1 MHMTITLAI
10 AGILWLL
17 LGVVQAMRFRTADDV
32 SEFELQRRVEHA
44 DEQAVEVAALK
55 QEVPLL
61 ESLRFVIVTLV
72 GVLMVTTLVVGF
84 GVVNGILLG
93 VVGLV
98 LAPIAQR
105 LDFVCRFADRFAA
118 TVQPYALK
126 AVQWLRPVLGWL
138 RERQLTER
146 EARIYSH
153 EELLDVVAH
162 SPGVLSADQIARLK
176 ASLAFDDRRVGDVMT
191 PASVIETVSVND
203 GLGPL
208 VLDQLHKT
216 GHSRFPV
223 IQGDIHHVVG
233 VLYMRDLVDLR
244 AAKKTVKD
252 AMDPKVFYVHQD
264 QDLEHALHAFLR
276 THHHLFIVVN
286 DYRETVGLLSLEDVV
301 EALIGKKIVD
311 EFDRFDDL
319 RAVAESNPR
328 GNNQPKKFEDV

>member
-1 MHMTITLAI
+1 MTFTLVI

-17 LGVVQAMRFRTADDV
+17 LGVVQAMRFRFVDDV
-32 SEFELQRRVEHA
+32 SGYELQRR
-44 DEQAVEVAALK
+44 AAQNDPDATDAMILNR
-55 QEVPLL
+55 EVPLL
-61 ESLRFVIVTLV
+61 ESLRYIVVTLV
-72 GVLMVTTLVVGF
+72 GVMMVTVLVFGF
-84 GVVNGILLG
+84 GVLNGVLLG
-93 VVGLV
+93 VVGLIF
-98 LAPIAQR
+98 APVAQR
-105 LDFVCRFADRFAA
+105 LDFVCKLADRFVDD
-118 TVQPYALK
+118 VQPYALK
-126 AVQWLRPVLGWL
+126 AVDALRPVLSWL

-146 EARIYSH
+146 STRVYSH
-153 EELLDVVAH
+153 EELVDVVEQ
-162 SPGVLSADQIARLK
+162 SPDVLSRDQITRLK
-176 ASLAFDDRRVGDVMT
+176 ASLAFDDRTVSDVMT
-191 PASVIETVSVND
+191 PASVIDTVEASET
-203 GLGPL
+203 LGPL

-223 IQGDIHHVVG
+223 IDGDIHHVVG
-233 VLYMRDLVDLR
+233 ILYMKELIDLKVGQ
-244 AAKKTVKD
+244 KTVKA
-252 AMDPKVFYVHQD
+252 AMDPRVYYIHAD

>member
-17 LGVVQAMRFRTADDV
+17 LGVVQAIRFRTADDV

-138 RERQLTER
+138 RERQLAER
-146 EARIYSH
+146 EARVYSH

-176 ASLAFDDRRVGDVMT
+176 ASLAFDDRRVSDVMT

>member
-1 MHMTITLAI
+1 MTITFII
-10 AGILWLL
+10 AGVLWLL
-17 LGVVQAMRFRTADDV
+17 LGVVQAMRFRVVSDV
-32 SEFELQRRVEHA
+32 SEFELQRRAQHD
-44 DEQAVEVAALK
+44 DEQAAQTMTLN
-55 QEVPLL
+55 QQVPLL
-61 ESLRFVIVTLV
+61 ESLRYVAVTIV
-72 GVLMVTTLVVGF
+72 GVLMVTTLVVGL
-84 GVVNGILLG
+84 GVLNGILLG

-98 LAPIAQR
+98 LAPVAQR
-105 LDFVCRFADRFAA
+105 LDFVCRFADRFADE
-118 TVQPYALK
+118 VQPYALK
-126 AVQWLRPVLGWL
+126 AVEWLRPVLSWL
-138 RERQLTER
+138 RERQLGQHET
-146 EARIYSH
+146 RIYSH
-153 EELLDVVAH
+153 EELLDIVAR
-162 SPGVLSADQIARLK
+162 SPGVLSNDQITRLK
-176 ASLAFDDRRVGDVMT
+176 ANLVFDDRRVADVMT
-191 PASVIETVSVND
+191 PASVIDTVPVND

-223 IQGDIHHVVG
+223 VQGDIHHVVG
-233 VLYMRDLVDLR
+233 VLYMRDLVDLK

-328 GNNQPKKFEDV
+328 GNNQPNKFEDV

>member
-1 MHMTITLAI
+1 MVVTLVI
-10 AGILWLL
+10 AGVLWLF
-17 LGVVQAMRFRTADDV
+17 LGVVQAMRFRASSEV
-32 SEFELQRRVEHA
+32 SNFELQRRVEHA
-44 DEQAVEVAALK
+44 DEQATHTAALN
-55 QEVPLL
+55 QQVPLL
-61 ESLRFVIVTLV
+61 ESLRFVITTLA
-72 GVLMVTTLVVGF
+72 GVLTVTVLVVGL

-105 LDFVCRFADRFAA
+105 LDFVCQFADKFADR
-118 TVQPYALK
+118 VQPYALQ
-126 AVQWLRPVLGWL
+126 VVEWIRPVLSWL
-138 RERQLTER
+138 RERKLTES
-146 EARIYSH
+146 ETQVYSH
-153 EELLDVVAH
+153 DELLDIVAH
-162 SPGVLSADQIARLK
+162 SPGVLSNDQITRLQ
-176 ASLAFDDRRVGDVMT
+176 ASLSFDDRRVTDIMT
-191 PASVIETVSVND
+191 PVSVIDTVDASD

-223 IQGDIHHVVG
+223 VDGDVHHVVG
-233 VLYMRDLVDLR
+233 ILYMRELVDLK

-252 AMDPKVFYVHQD
+252 AMDPKVYYVHQG

-286 DYRETVGLLSLEDVV
+286 EYRETVGLLSLEDVV
-301 EALIGKKIVD
+301 EALIGKRIVD

-328 GNNQPKKFEDV
+328 GNNQPKKFEDI

>member
-1 MHMTITLAI
+1 MTVTLII

-17 LGVVQAMRFRTADDV
+17 LGVVQAMRFRVAHDV
-32 SEFELQRRVEHA
+32 SDYELQRRINHA
-44 DEQAVEVAALK
+44 DEQAAQIATLN
-55 QEVPLL
+55 QRVPLL
-61 ESLRFVIVTLV
+61 ESLRYVVVTIV
-72 GVLMVTTLVVGF
+72 GVLMVTVLVVGL
-84 GVVNGILLG
+84 GVINGVLLG
-93 VVGLV
+93 VIGLV

-105 LDFVCRFADRFAA
+105 LDFVCKFADKSAD
-118 TVQPYALK
+118 TVQPYALT
-126 AVQWLRPVLGWL
+126 VVEWIRPVLSWL
-138 RERQLTER
+138 RERKLNER
-146 EARIYSH
+146 QTRVYSH

-162 SPGVLSADQIARLK
+162 SHGVLSNDQITRLR
-176 ASLAFDDRRVGDVMT
+176 ASLAFDDRRVQDVMT
-191 PASVIETVSVND
+191 PASVIDTVDAKD

-208 VLDQLHKT
+208 VLDGLHKT

-223 IQGDIHHVVG
+223 VAGDIHHVVG
-233 VLYMRDLVDLR
+233 ILYMRELVDLKT
-244 AAKKTVKD
+244 AKKTVKD
-252 AMDPKVFYVHQD
+252 AMDPKVFYVHQE

>member
-1 MHMTITLAI
+1 MTVTLII

-17 LGVVQAMRFRTADDV
+17 LGVVQAMRFRVVSDV
-32 SEFELQRRVEHA
+32 SEYELQRRVEHA
-44 DEQAVEVAALK
+44 DEHATQVVTLN
-55 QEVPLL
+55 QQVPLL
-61 ESLRFVIVTLV
+61 ESLRYVVVTIV
-72 GVLMVTTLVVGF
+72 GVLMVTVLVVGL
-84 GVVNGILLG
+84 GVVNGVLLG

-98 LAPIAQR
+98 LGPIAQR
-105 LDFVCRFADRFAA
+105 LDFVCKFADKFADM
-118 TVQPYALK
+118 VQPYALK
-126 AVQWLRPVLGWL
+126 VVGWVRPALSWL
-138 RERQLTER
+138 RERKLNEHQTR
-146 EARIYSH
+146 VYSH
-153 EELLDVVAH
+153 EELLDIVVH
-162 SPGVLSADQIARLK
+162 SPGVLSNDQITRLR
-176 ASLAFDDRRVGDVMT
+176 ASLAFDNRRVQDIMT
-191 PASVIETVSVND
+191 PASVIDKVDAKD

-223 IQGDIHHVVG
+223 VQGDIHHVVG
-233 VLYMRDLVDLR
+233 ILYMRELVDLKT
-244 AAKKTVKD
+244 AKKSVKD
-252 AMDPKVFYVHQD
+252 AMDPKVFYVHQN

-328 GNNQPKKFEDV
+328 ANNQPKKFEDV

>member
-1 MHMTITLAI
+1 MTVTLII

-17 LGVVQAMRFRTADDV
+17 LGVVQAMRFRVTSDV
-32 SEFELQRRVEHA
+32 SDFELQRRAQRA
-44 DEQAVEVAALK
+44 DEQAVHTVTVN
-55 QEVPLL
+55 QQVPLL
-61 ESLRFVIVTLV
+61 ESLRYVVVTIV
-72 GVLMVTTLVVGF
+72 GVLMVTTLVVGL
-84 GVVNGILLG
+84 GVLNGILLG

-105 LDFVCRFADRFAA
+105 LDLVCRFADRFADK
-118 TVQPYALK
+118 VQSHALK
-126 AVQWLRPVLGWL
+126 AVHWLRPVLSWL
-138 RERQLTER
+138 RERQLGER
-146 EARIYSH
+146 ETRVYSH
-153 EELLDVVAH
+153 EELLNIVAH
-162 SPGVLSADQIARLK
+162 SPGVLSNDQIVRLK
-176 ASLAFDDRRVGDVMT
+176 ANLVFDDRRVADVMT
-191 PASVIETVSVND
+191 PASVIDTVPVSD

-233 VLYMRDLVDLR
+233 VLYMRDLVDLK

-328 GNNQPKKFEDV
+328 GNNQPNKFEDV

>member
-1 MHMTITLAI
+1 MTVALII
-10 AGILWLL
+10 AGLLWLL
-17 LGVVQAMRFRTADDV
+17 LGVIQAMRFRAASDL
-32 SEFELQRRVEHA
+32 SEYELQRRVKHA
-44 DEQAVEVAALK
+44 DEQATHLVILK
-55 QEVPLL
+55 QQVPLL
-61 ESLRFVIVTLV
+61 ESLRYIVVTTV
-72 GVLMVTTLVVGF
+72 GVLMVTVLVVGL
-84 GVVNGILLG
+84 GVLNGILLG

-98 LAPIAQR
+98 LAPVAQR
-105 LDFVCRFADRFAA
+105 LDFVCKFADRVAD

-126 AVQWLRPVLGWL
+126 VVEWIRPVLSWL
-138 RERQLTER
+138 RARKLNERQTR
-146 EARIYSH
+146 VYSH
-153 EELLDVVAH
+153 DELLDIVVH
-162 SPGVLSADQIARLK
+162 SPGVLSNDQITRLR
-176 ASLAFDDRRVGDVMT
+176 ASLAFDDRRVQDVMT
-191 PASVIETVSVND
+191 PASVIDTVDVKD

-223 IQGDIHHVVG
+223 VAGDIHHVIG
-233 VLYMRDLVDLR
+233 ILYMRELVDLR
-244 AAKKTVKD
+244 NAKKTVRD
-252 AMDPKVFYVHQD
+252 AMDSKVFYIHQD

-328 GNNQPKKFEDV
+328 ANNQPKKFEDV

>member
-1 MHMTITLAI
+1 MTIALII
-10 AGILWLL
+10 AGLLWLL
-17 LGVVQAMRFRTADDV
+17 LGVAQAMRFRAGGDV
-32 SEFELQRRVEHA
+32 SDYELARRVEQANEHA
-44 DEQAVEVAALK
+44 VQTATLK
-55 QEVPLL
+55 QQVPLL
-61 ESLRFVIVTLV
+61 ESLRYVTVTIV
-72 GVLMVTTLVVGF
+72 GVTMVTVLVVGF
-84 GVVNGILLG
+84 GVMNGILLG
-93 VVGLV
+93 VIGLV

-105 LDFVCRFADRFAA
+105 LDFVCTFADRFAG

-126 AVQWLRPVLGWL
+126 VVGWLHPVLSWL
-138 RERQLTER
+138 RERQLGER
-146 EARIYSH
+146 QARVYSH
-153 EELLDVVAH
+153 DELLDIVVH
-162 SPGVLSADQIARLK
+162 SPGVLSNDQITRLR
-176 ASLAFDDRRVGDVMT
+176 ASLAFDARRVSDVMT
-191 PASVIETVSVND
+191 PASVIETVAAED

-223 IQGDIHHVVG
+223 IEGDIHHVVG
-233 VLYMRDLVDLR
+233 ILYMRELVDLR
-244 AAKKTVKD
+244 TAKKSVRT

-286 DYRETVGLLSLEDVV
+286 DYRETVGLLSLEDVI

-328 GNNQPKKFEDV
+328 ANNQPKKFEDV

>member
-1 MHMTITLAI
+1 MVVTLVI
-10 AGILWLL
+10 AGVLWLL
-17 LGVVQAMRFRTADDV
+17 LGVVQAMRFRAS
-32 SEFELQRRVEHA
+32 SEISDFELQRRVQHA
-44 DEQAVEVAALK
+44 DEQAAHTAALNE
-55 QEVPLL
+55 QVPLL
-61 ESLRFVIVTLV
+61 ESLRYVITTLA
-72 GVLMVTTLVVGF
+72 GVLMVTVLVVGL

-105 LDFVCRFADRFAA
+105 LDFVCQLADRFADK
-118 TVQPYALK
+118 VQPYALQI
-126 AVQWLRPVLGWL
+126 VEWIRPVLSWL
-138 RERQLTER
+138 RERNLNER

-153 EELLDVVAH
+153 DELLDVVTH
-162 SPGVLSADQIARLK
+162 SPGVLSNDQITRLR
-176 ASLAFDDRRVGDVMT
+176 ASLAFDDRRVADVMT
-191 PASVIETVSVND
+191 PVSVIDTVDASD

-223 IQGDIHHVVG
+223 IDGDVHHVVG
-233 VLYMRDLVDLR
+233 ILYMRELVDLK

-252 AMDPKVFYVHQD
+252 AMDQKVYYVHQD

-286 DYRETVGLLSLEDVV
+286 EYRETVGLLSLEDVV

-328 GNNQPKKFEDV
+328 GNNQPKKFEDI